1 MEKVKGFFKKAY
13 GKISYFFKMIME
25 DQITVY
31 AAQATF
37 FIIVSAIPFI
47 ILLLGLAKYVI
58 DIDWL
63 LGLIDRYLEGD
74 IGELITSVVNEV
86 VDNTGAYLVSF
97 TVITILWSASRGFAA
112 VAKGISEAY
121 RVRLKEIFLL
131 DILRSF
137 IYTVVF
143 ILIILSSLIVL
154 VFAESI
160 VQLASGHIPLLTYIL
175 KLVQNCGPIILTVL
189 LSLLFAAAFNTVAR
203 KGKRFSK
210 AEYKG
215 LSHTLPRGFVAQV
228 PGAVFAALG
237 WVLFSYFFSL
247 YLRYFPEASYIYGSL
262 TTVMLLMLWVY
273 ACMFIL
279 MLGAE
284 VNKLVFDKWNI
295 GKLHKDYVKRKKF
308 RRLEIKNAKKACCGR
323 KADKE
328 KDISE
333 QNK

>member
-1 MEKVKGFFKKAY
+1 MKRIGSFLKKAY
-13 GKISYFFKMIME
+13 SKIAYFFRMITE

-37 FIIVSAIPFI
+37 FILISSVPFI
-47 ILLLGLAKYVI
+47 ILLLGLAKYII

-63 LGLIDRYLEGD
+63 LSLINRHLDGE
-74 IGELITSVVNEV
+74 IGKLITSVVNEV

-97 TVITILWSASRGFAA
+97 TVITILWSASRGVNA
-112 VAKGISEAY
+112 VARGVAEAY
-121 RVRLKEIFLL
+121 RVKIKENFLL

-137 IYTVVF
+137 LYTVVF
-143 ILIILSSLIVL
+143 LLLILISLIVL
-154 VFAESI
+154 VFADSI
-160 VQLASGHIPLLTYIL
+160 VDLLSGYVPLLTYVLDI
-175 KLVQNCGPIILTVL
+175 VRQCGPVILTVVL
-189 LSLLFAAAFNTVAR
+189 TVLFAATFNTVSR

-210 AEYKG
+210 SEYKG
-215 LSHTLPRGFVAQV
+215 LSHTLPRGFISQL

-262 TTVMLLMLWVY
+262 TAIMVLMLWLY
-273 ACMFIL
+273 AIMFIF

-295 GKLHKDYVKRKKF
+295 GKRHKDYVRQKKF
-308 RRLEIKNAKKACCGR
+308 RKMELKEMKKISSGKR
-323 KADKE
+323 KDH
-328 KDISE
+328 
-333 QNK
+333 